1 MLTNFLGKDFVQM
14 SDNEPSC
21 INKEILANI
30 NLKIPEEGEKIQK
43 LVEVARER
51 NINYVPSPEARMAL
65 NSYLDRKGIPN
76 PLDANQLNQVDQAPP
91 VYNPGQPVQPPPA
104 QPPAY
109 DPN

>member
-76 PLDANQLNQVDQAPP
+76 PLDANQLN
-91 VYNPGQPVQPPPA
+91 
-104 QPPAY
+104 
-109 DPN
+109 